1 MKKLTLADIDRKFVD
16 KVSVQNY
23 QPKKKIEGV
32 KIISLKIHSG
42 EDGTFE
48 ELLRVSDQ
56 DIVKALP
63 NFKIRQ
69 INRSEILPGKIKG
82 WHLHFN
88 QEDVWY
94 LSPNDHVMV
103 GLWDLRENSP
113 TKGLKMR
120 AVMGANHSQLLL
132 IPRGVAHGVVNL
144 GEKTATIIYFI
155 NQRFDPHHP
164 DEQRLPWDSAG
175 ADFWQPKRE

>member
-1 MKKLTLADIDRKFVD
+1 MKKLTLADINQKFVD
-16 KVSVQNY
+16 KVTVQNY
-23 QPKKKIEGV
+23 QSRKKIKGV
-32 KIISLKIHSG
+32 KIVPIKIHSG

-48 ELLRVSDQ
+48 ELLRVNGQGVVES
-56 DIVKALP
+56 LP
-63 NFKIRQ
+63 GFKVRQ

-94 LSPNDHVMV
+94 LSPRDHVMV
-103 GLWDLRENSP
+103 GLWDLRKDSP
-113 TKGLKMR
+113 TKNLKMR
-120 AVMGANHSQLLL
+120 VVMGANHSQLLF

-144 GEKTATIIYFI
+144 GEKKATIIYFI
-155 NQRFDPHHP
+155 NQQFNPQHP

-175 ADFWQPKRE
+175 ADFWQPRRE